1 MLASRG
7 EKEKAKAKG
16 LEVARWLRA
25 CAVLAEDMSSAPAP
39 TSSGSK
45 LPEIRAPGDPTL
57 SSDFLGHLHSGV
69 HTHIPTHTYTYL
81 K

>member
-7 EKEKAKAKG
+7 KKEKAKTEG

-25 CAVLAEDMSSAPAP
+25 CAVLAEAMSSAAAP
-39 TSSGSK
+39 TSGGSK

-69 HTHIPTHTYTYL
+69 HTHTRTHTYTYL

>member
-7 EKEKAKAKG
+7 KKEKAKAEG

-25 CAVLAEDMSSAPAP
+25 CAVLAEAMSSAAAP
-39 TSSGSK
+39 TSGDSN

-57 SSDFLGHLHSGV
+57 SSDFLGDLHSGV
-69 HTHIPTHTYTYL
+69 HTHTRTHTYTYL